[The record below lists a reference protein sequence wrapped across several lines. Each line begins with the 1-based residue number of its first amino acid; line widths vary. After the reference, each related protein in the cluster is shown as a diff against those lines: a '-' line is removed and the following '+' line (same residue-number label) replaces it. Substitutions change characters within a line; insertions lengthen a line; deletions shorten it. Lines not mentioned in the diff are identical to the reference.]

1 MKLYDTKKIH
11 EEKIQAQ
18 KKKELIEYKKD
29 QEIIPK
35 LKKQFSN
42 QKILYLNI
50 PERGFKIMKE
60 QELNTLMSVVSDP
73 INNVYKINS
82 HKDLEEIQRI
92 IRIFNIS
99 KEQHNK
105 HTMLSIKNL
114 ATFRLVLS
122 NN

>member
-42 QKILYLNI
+42 QNYKRTSSRKKIY
-50 PERGFKIMKE
+50 K
-60 QELNTLMSVVSDP
+60 LNTYQIM
-73 INNVYKINS
+73 
-82 HKDLEEIQRI
+82 QRSLGLTI
-92 IRIFNIS
+92 ILIYMTF
-99 KEQHNK
+99 
-105 HTMLSIKNL
+105 
-114 ATFRLVLS
+114 AT
-122 NN
+122 